1 MGLYPGWTEQRSGVL
16 VVVWFGHSPAA
27 QLLCKPLP
35 SQEGSLA
42 MGVRDSGKVGQLLA
56 GQQGVLRLTSL
67 NW

>member
-1 MGLYPGWTEQRSGVL
+1 MGGTALVGGWVGPWVTSA
-16 VVVWFGHSPAA
+16 PALPTSFS
-27 QLLCKPLP
+27 LLQPLP